1 MRDEVS
7 EPAGVDPGSR
17 NGEGERIGAVVRLF
31 AVPLL
36 PLVLA
41 WDGLQVLWRR
51 GLPAIGQAALR
62 VLRWAVEPFRVAALV
77 LWLLGRAV
85 ASSARILA
93 RAANDAAW
101 LVWRAIRRSFQA
113 IWTAFRPVLI
123 RIGIAIQAGLGGLRG
138 FAGVIKYL
146 AVEVA
151 RRLLVPLRIA
161 VRAVAHALRLV
172 GAGVAGA
179 FGRISLFMRAAARVA
194 ALGLRVFGRAL
205 REVLG
210 RALLPVRAALGALL
224 RSLRLISEP
233 LARVIRR
240 LTPLAR
246 RIAHVLRAAVAI
258 PGRALRTCVV
268 WVMFASRHAGHAIAA
283 FARSVSALVRPALAP
298 IGRMLAQC
306 GRELRR
312 AAVVTGRALAFVTR
326 AFERLLAASWVA
338 LRSATGRVAAIC
350 RLVAVSARRVA
361 GRIWL
366 AGRTLSGALASAI
379 GTAVQPLSRLV
390 RLAWAALA
398 GPAVTLG
405 AAVWRTVVLLTS
417 VVARLSA
424 RWVLAPIAALG
435 QGLDKSAGDLRQTM
449 GELRQSARKAVTAL
463 RRDVRDGLR
472 RHERS

>member
-17 NGEGERIGAVVRLF
+17 NGEDEHIGAVVRVL

-36 PLVLA
+36 PFVLA
-41 WDGLQVLWRR
+41 WEGLQVLWRR
-51 GLPAIGQAALR
+51 GLPAIGQAALCM
-62 VLRWAVEPFRVAALV
+62 LRWAVEPFRVAALV
-77 LWLLGRAV
+77 LWRLGSAV
-85 ASSARILA
+85 ASASRILA

-101 LVWRAIRRSFQA
+101 LVCRAIRRSFQA
-113 IWTAFRPVLI
+113 TWTAFQPVLI

-138 FAGVIKYL
+138 LARVIKYL
-146 AVEVA
+146 TVEVA

-179 FGRISLFMRAAARVA
+179 FGRISLFMRATAWVA
-194 ALGLRVFGRAL
+194 ALGLRAFGRAL

-210 RALLPVRAALGALL
+210 RALLPVRAGLRALL
-224 RSLRLISEP
+224 QSLRSISEL

-240 LTPLAR
+240 LTPLVL
-246 RIAHVLRAAVAI
+246 RIAHVIRAAVAI
-258 PGRALRTCVV
+258 PGRALRACEV
-268 WVMFASRHAGHAIAA
+268 WVVFASRRAGNAIAV
-283 FARSVSALVRPALAP
+283 FARSVSALVRPALAA
-298 IGRMLAQC
+298 IGGMLAYC

-312 AAVVTGRALAFVTR
+312 AAVATGRALAFVTR

-338 LRSATGRVAAIC
+338 LRSATGRVAATC
-350 RLVAVSARRVA
+350 RLLAVSARRVA

-366 AGRTLSGALASAI
+366 ASRTLAGALASAI
-379 GTAVQPLSRLV
+379 GTAGHPLSRLV
-390 RLAWAALA
+390 RLACAALA

-417 VVARLSA
+417 VVARPWA

-435 QGLDKSAGDLRQTM
+435 QGLAKSASDLRQTIS
-449 GELRQSARKAVTAL
+449 ELRQSARKAVTAL